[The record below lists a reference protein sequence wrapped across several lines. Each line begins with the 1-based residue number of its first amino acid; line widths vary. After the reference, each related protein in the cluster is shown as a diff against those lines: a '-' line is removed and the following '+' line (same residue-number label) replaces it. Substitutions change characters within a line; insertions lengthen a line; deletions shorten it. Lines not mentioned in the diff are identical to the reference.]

1 MCNAHTLAI
10 SLLHINKYYTRSHTH
25 THTSIN
31 IQKAYKQTTVNT
43 LKSTQINPQNVH
55 TPNNYSHTMHMHAL
69 THTHTQLQRYCGVT
83 CTVIRWLALPRLPNH
98 CHQKPGWRTDTGPP
112 LNSLSPT

>member
-1 MCNAHTLAI
+1 MHTRLQLVSYI
-10 SLLHINKYYTRSHTH
+10 STNITHVHTH

-31 IQKAYKQTTVNT
+31 IQKAYKPTTVNT

-69 THTHTQLQRYCGVT
+69 THTHTHTTSEVLWRNV
-83 CTVIRWLALPRLPNH
+83 H
-98 CHQKPGWRTDTGPP
+98 CY
-112 LNSLSPT
+112 